1 MSTLKLKDQYLALKR
16 ASGSFREFDG
26 SLRRPVC
33 SSLVTG
39 TTAAER
45 VKSAGEVV
53 QRLDDPGM
61 AELKRALRPPEE
73 HISEWKPNEY
83 EILNRVT
90 KPRAEAETMEAQAA
104 YDEQEMSDTE
114 ADEIKPPEFGSTQV
128 PENMSGDGH
137 WETLSEAERLEISD
151 VLRKHNLQEAL
162 VPLVLDHVD
171 TLWAAT
177 ADHQDLTGLMAVLF
191 EICEL
196 EFKERRNVLH

>member
-53 QRLDDPGM
+53 QRLDNPGM
-61 AELKRALRPPEE
+61 AEFKRTLRPPEE
-73 HISEWKPNEY
+73 HISEWKPDEY
-83 EILNRVT
+83 EILRRVT

-104 YDEQEMSDTE
+104 YDELEMSDTGS
-114 ADEIKPPEFGSTQV
+114 DEIKPPEFGPTQI

-137 WETLSEAERLEISD
+137 WETLSEVERLEISD

-171 TLWAAT
+171 TLWTAT
-177 ADHQDLTGLMAVLF
+177 ADRQDLSGLMAVLS

>member
-1 MSTLKLKDQYLALKR
+1 VS
-16 ASGSFREFDG
+16 
-26 SLRRPVC
+26 
-33 SSLVTG
+33 G

-61 AELKRALRPPEE
+61 AEFKRALRPPEE

-104 YDEQEMSDTE
+104 YDEQEMSDTG
-114 ADEIKPPEFGSTQV
+114 ADEIKPPEYGPTQV
-128 PENMSGDGH
+128 PENITGDGY
-137 WETLSEAERLEISD
+137 WEELSEEERLEISD
-151 VLRKHNLQEAL
+151 VYRKQELQIAL

-177 ADHQDLTGLMAVLF
+177 ENHQDLGGLMAVLF

-196 EFKERRNVLH
+196 EFKKRQNVLH